1 MTLPSNR
8 SMNYYE
14 DNTAAQ
20 CTTKLAQT
28 IELDGDW
35 EVGLSSIG
43 VPAEV
48 ENVIAKECYCNYIEK
63 LHTVYLLLY
72 KPML

>member
-1 MTLPSNR
+1 MRRFTVTLPSNS

-14 DNTAAQ
+14 VNKGAQ
-20 CTTKLAQT
+20 FTTKLAQI

-35 EVGLSSIG
+35 EIGLSSIG

-48 ENVIAKECYCNYIEK
+48 ENVIAKECY
-63 LHTVYLLLY
+63 
-72 KPML
+72 